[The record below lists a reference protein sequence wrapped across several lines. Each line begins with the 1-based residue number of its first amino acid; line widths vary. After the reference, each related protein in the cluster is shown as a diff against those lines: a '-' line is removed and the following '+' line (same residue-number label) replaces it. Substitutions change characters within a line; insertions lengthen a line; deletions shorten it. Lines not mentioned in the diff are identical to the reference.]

1 MNYRHQFHAGNF
13 ADAMKHALFVR
24 LLRAL
29 QRKEKGILYLDT
41 HAGRGRY
48 DLAAA
53 AAGDT
58 LARRPEWP
66 EGIGRLWSLPAGD
79 VPDVFGEYLALV
91 REFDRR
97 EGNLTGAPRF
107 YPGSPWLAHALARPV
122 DRLVFC
128 EKHPAECGA
137 LRAEFAGLPRVAV
150 LEDDGYTAV
159 LAQLPPRERRALL
172 LIDPPF
178 EEADEF
184 ARLAQALAEGLRRF
198 ASGTFA
204 IWYPLTARAKVDEFL
219 TAVRNLA
226 PPPTLAIELDIAG
239 ADAAIKL
246 KGCGLL
252 VLNPPWQFDAEAGA
266 IVNALAGHLAQAPGA
281 AGRVQWIVAER

>member
-1 MNYRHQFHAGNF
+1 
-13 ADAMKHALFVR
+13 
-24 LLRAL
+24 
-29 QRKEKGILYLDT
+29 
-41 HAGRGRY
+41 
-48 DLAAA
+48 
-53 AAGDT
+53 
-58 LARRPEWP
+58 
-66 EGIGRLWSLPAGD
+66 
-79 VPDVFGEYLALV
+79 
-91 REFDRR
+91 
-97 EGNLTGAPRF
+97 
-107 YPGSPWLAHALARPV
+107 
-122 DRLVFC
+122 
-128 EKHPAECGA
+128 
-137 LRAEFAGLPRVAV
+137 LPRVAV
-150 LEDDGYTAV
+150 LDDDGYTAV

-198 ASGTFA
+198 ASGTYA

-252 VLNPPWQFDAEAGA
+252 VLNPPWQFDVEAGA

-281 AGRVQWIVAER
+281 AGRVQWIVPEP